1 MTGYEYYL
9 KLMELG
15 EMEPQSGEEISEEMK
30 RISEEHNSK
39 LENGKF
45 KNELEYC
52 DAKIAL
58 LKYAIEIAQIR
69 KASLIYEGRRNR

>member
-15 EMEPQSGEEISEEMK
+15 EMEPQSGEEILDEIE
-30 RISEEHNSK
+30 RISEEHGSK
-39 LENGKF
+39 LENGEF

-52 DAKIAL
+52 DATIAL
-58 LKYAIEIAQIR
+58 LKYMMEIIQIY
-69 KASLIYEGRRNR
+69 KASLIYEGHRNC